1 MSPVQTTAPYSVAEL
16 LARATDGRLGPDP
29 ATLTI
34 SNAFLTRYD
43 TRHRGSRSGYRNAVL
58 GLRTGA
64 SVGSCSIE
72 PTADNDELL
81 DDCVGVRVADLLRH
95 SLLPVRIAALD
106 AYLMHLRPHP
116 AAVGTMARAVTIE
129 PGDSLA
135 KSRQRARAVVALLP
149 ERTRRVLVVGVV
161 GSLLAALRERGITY
175 IPCDFAGG
183 TTEWGEPVRR
193 DLDGVARDYDA
204 MLVTGMTLGNGS
216 FDDLVAEARD
226 RSLPLV
232 AYAQSGSAV
241 LPWFLDAGVYA
252 VSAEPYP
259 FFSLDGGPSTLFHYR
274 SGVDA

>member
-1 MSPVQTTAPYSVAEL
+1 MSPVQTTAPQSVAEL
-16 LARATDGRLGPDP
+16 LTRAADGRLGPDP

-43 TRHRGSRSGYRNAVL
+43 TRHRGSRSGYHNAVL

-64 SVGSCSIE
+64 AVGSCSVE
-72 PTADNDELL
+72 PAADNDELL
-81 DDCVGVRVADLLRH
+81 NDCVGVRVADLLRH
-95 SLLPVRIAALD
+95 PLLPVRIAALD
-106 AYLMHLRPHP
+106 AYLMHLHPHP
-116 AAVGTMARAVTIE
+116 AAAGAMARAVAIE
-129 PGDSLA
+129 PGDSLT

-149 ERTRRVLVVGVV
+149 ARTRRVLVVGVV

-175 IPCDFAGG
+175 LPCDFAGG
-183 TTEWGEPVRR
+183 TTEWGEPVHR
-193 DLDGVARDYDA
+193 DLDRVARDYDA

-216 FDDLVAEARD
+216 FDALAAEARD

-241 LPWFLDAGVYA
+241 LPWFLGAGVYA
-252 VSAEPYP
+252 LSAEPYP

-274 SGVDA
+274 GEVDA